1 MYGSDLCPD
10 MYARPASH
18 IGRHAISFCQVHE
31 RVCWGSQHV
40 FLLLCRVSPIS
51 VRHGEPFLTGICSS
65 WWPFL
70 NRGSQASLQTEISYM
85 GALARCVQSM
95 PMPSGFPLTMDKT
108 VVWWKLICLYCRSI
122 CASWRIY
129 VMWFFR
135 YPMRSF
141 CISCNENMQTSH
153 PSICKSHEVIHNL
166 IFRSQYSFPIQPWWF
181 CWPGLWEE
189 RQ

>member
-1 MYGSDLCPD
+1 MYGSNVCPD
-10 MYARPASH
+10 MYARPASYT
-18 IGRHAISFCQVHE
+18 GRHAISFCQVHE
-31 RVCWGSQHV
+31 RICWGSQHV

-51 VRHGEPFLTGICSS
+51 VWHGEAFLTGVCIVLVAY
-65 WWPFL
+65 PEQ
-70 NRGSQASLQTEISYM
+70 RK
-85 GALARCVQSM
+85 
-95 PMPSGFPLTMDKT
+95 SGFSPNRDQLHGSLSTLRTINANALWISFDYGQA
-108 VVWWKLICLYCRSI
+108 VVWWKLICLYCSSM

-141 CISCNENMQTSH
+141 CISCNENIQTSH